1 MNVNFAIQMARRY
14 SESNMLAQVR
24 VTRKGMLDQKSSG
37 DVEATDVGIVY
48 EGVSRV
54 YEVTGPLTMSYG
66 EAPSYYSSTYCS
78 IPIEALGD
86 EVARIHD
93 MVEVLAHLDATVVG
107 RIFRVT
113 HVDSGGQFPVSRRL
127 SLQGVDTIARTPDP
141 QIPADWL
148 VN

>member
-1 MNVNFAIQMARRY
+1 MNFDFAIQMARRY
-14 SESNMLAQVR
+14 SESNMLSRVR
-24 VTRKGMLDQKSSG
+24 VTRKGMLDQQSSG

-48 EGVSRV
+48 EGVARV

-66 EAPSYYSSTYCS
+66 EAPTYFSSTYCS

-86 EVARIHD
+86 EVTRIND
-93 MVEVLAHLDATVVG
+93 MVEILDHLDATVVG

-127 SLQGVDTIARTPDP
+127 SLQGVDTIARNPDP
-141 QIPADWL
+141 SIPADWL
-148 VN
+148 VG